1 MAALFHVVIPVL
13 RRLSPTWIFL
23 QWGAARGVR
32 DASFRARPAGPAG
45 VPAPS
50 LPLRHSKP
58 AGMHAREIRTHTKAV
73 ARLNAFGTD
82 VLRNTNV
89 AAQRAGKAFGAFG
102 LRFGRGG
109 ALPPAPKVAVSGR

>member
-1 MAALFHVVIPVL
+1 MTLFQVVIPVL

-32 DASFRARPAGPAG
+32 DASFRERPAP
-45 VPAPS
+45 PRRRAPS
-50 LPLRHSKP
+50 RPRRHPSP

>member
-1 MAALFHVVIPVL
+1 MTLFQVVIPVL

-32 DASFRARPAGPAG
+32 DASFRER
-45 VPAPS
+45 PAPS
-50 LPLRHSKP
+50 RRRRHPSP

-89 AAQRAGKAFGAFG
+89 AAQRAGKAFG

>member
-1 MAALFHVVIPVL
+1 MTLFQVVIPVL

-32 DASFRARPAGPAG
+32 DASFRERPAPPRRRARPRRH
-45 VPAPS
+45 PS
-50 LPLRHSKP
+50 P

>member
-1 MAALFHVVIPVL
+1 MTLFQVVIPVL

-32 DASFRARPAGPAG
+32 DASFRERPARPRRRARAVASSSSP
-45 VPAPS
+45 V
-50 LPLRHSKP
+50 P

>member
-1 MAALFHVVIPVL
+1 
-13 RRLSPTWIFL
+13 
-23 QWGAARGVR
+23 
-32 DASFRARPAGPAG
+32 
-45 VPAPS
+45 
-50 LPLRHSKP
+50 
-58 AGMHAREIRTHTKAV
+58 MHAREIRTHTKAV

-109 ALPPAPKVAVSGR
+109 ALPPMPRSRVGEGRFY